1 VRKLGGDIHVASRP
15 GAGSTFQITLPLRQP
30 EFVEESISSETHE
43 VPVNTSTSLT
53 SGSDFVSV
61 HNEHTRPE
69 ARGRDS
75 VPKLGGRGKYQDT
88 GHGDSQAARSM
99 LQNNESNEAST
110 QATPK
115 GATPVTLATIK
126 ERDESS
132 SSLYTQYSSSFL
144 RADETSWRKKIR
156 VLSVDDD
163 PTNQEVVR
171 VVFREQK
178 DRFDVHFAMSGKEAL
193 ETLNSETF
201 DCVLLDLM
209 MPDMSGA
216 EVLESIRR
224 TTGISM
230 LPVIVLT
237 ARGEHDVISDTLW
250 KGATDYFMK
259 PIDFNALFARID
271 QLVPIPDLSKKR
283 IANVSPQVTPTDART
298 VTSSDDQSVHL
309 AIGNHAA
316 LAVVFVSE
324 HEATMSQFERAI
336 TFVERTAT
344 VAADR
349 TCRNS
354 DGSVLILAE
363 GQDSYLRLQGIAR
376 EVQNYAHGGLKLSM
390 GLSGPGDVQ
399 TVFIG
404 EQLVASGTVIR
415 NAVKMAWLNN
425 RSGTGSNPGTPVHP
439 DLEGYPAKAGPFKV
453 SNGPS
458 VEMIS
463 ASSLE
468 TQVQPPLTQI
478 QTVGLDMIAG
488 PDKASAEMLLADVAH
503 ARIAYR
509 LSRVLRD
516 KCEMLREQCEQ
527 YETKLEQYSQRL
539 SAISEGDTSDT
550 TSKTIDGMKEGDLKA
565 MSEMRERRVSGKMSG
580 DTI

>member
-1 VRKLGGDIHVASRP
+1 
-15 GAGSTFQITLPLRQP
+15 
-30 EFVEESISSETHE
+30 
-43 VPVNTSTSLT
+43 
-53 SGSDFVSV
+53 
-61 HNEHTRPE
+61 
-69 ARGRDS
+69 
-75 VPKLGGRGKYQDT
+75 
-88 GHGDSQAARSM
+88 
-99 LQNNESNEAST
+99 
-110 QATPK
+110 
-115 GATPVTLATIK
+115 
-126 ERDESS
+126 
-132 SSLYTQYSSSFL
+132 
-144 RADETSWRKKIR
+144 
-156 VLSVDDD
+156 
-163 PTNQEVVR
+163 
-171 VVFREQK
+171 
-178 DRFDVHFAMSGKEAL
+178 
-193 ETLNSETF
+193 
-201 DCVLLDLM
+201 
-209 MPDMSGA
+209 
-216 EVLESIRR
+216 
-224 TTGISM
+224 
-230 LPVIVLT
+230 
-237 ARGEHDVISDTLW
+237 
-250 KGATDYFMK
+250 
-259 PIDFNALFARID
+259 
-271 QLVPIPDLSKKR
+271 
-283 IANVSPQVTPTDART
+283 
-298 VTSSDDQSVHL
+298 
-309 AIGNHAA
+309 
-316 LAVVFVSE
+316 
-324 HEATMSQFERAI
+324 MSQFERAI

-354 DGSVLILAE
+354 DGSLLILAE

-376 EVQNYAHGGLKLSM
+376 EVQNYGHGGLKLSI

-439 DLEGYPAKAGPFKV
+439 DLDGYPAKAGPFKV

-468 TQVQPPLTQI
+468 TQVQPTLTQI